1 MDSYGRLLQ
10 TERQQFSVFSAI
22 YVALRAT
29 PRDHPAYPQLEVAC
43 RTAEQCWRE
52 TRAALDA
59 DRLRH
64 GLASAPAPAQW
75 LIEPDDVVVSGAM
88 GGAVT
93 PLPPRAAPDGRGT
106 PPARMESAA
115 G

>member
-22 YVALRAT
+22 YVALRGT
-29 PRDHPAYPQLEVAC
+29 PQDHPAYPQLKAAC

-52 TRAALDA
+52 ARAALDA
-59 DRLRH
+59 DRRRQ
-64 GLASAPAPAQW
+64 GLAPAPAPAQW
-75 LIEPDDVVVSGAM
+75 LFEPDDVVVSSAV

-93 PLPPRAAPDGRGT
+93 PLP